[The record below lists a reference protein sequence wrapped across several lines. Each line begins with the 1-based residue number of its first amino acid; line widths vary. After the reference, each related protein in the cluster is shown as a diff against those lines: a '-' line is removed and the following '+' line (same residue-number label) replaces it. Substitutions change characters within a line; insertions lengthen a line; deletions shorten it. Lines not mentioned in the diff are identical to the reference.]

1 MSKVNAVCVEFCKN
15 YGGINLEFKKNEPK
29 QYDIAMIAIH
39 LEELKNGFMVKRIN
53 KTNSKGT
60 KVVYRAIKDEE
71 ELDNYVSFLEE
82 LVEEFNKK
90 WDENVG
96 LGLS

>member
-1 MSKVNAVCVEFCKN
+1 
-15 YGGINLEFKKNEPK
+15 
-29 QYDIAMIAIH
+29 
-39 LEELKNGFMVKRIN
+39 VKRIN

-60 KVVYRAIKDEE
+60 KVVYRAVQNNE
-71 ELDNYVSFLEE
+71 ELDDYINSLKK

-90 WDENVG
+90 WGENIE